1 MSFAAEDDEEKKPP
15 EKVKPADNPGDDLER
30 ATDAFL
36 FVVFPEE
43 NVKSLKRPQE
53 SKNYK

>member
-15 EKVKPADNPGDDLER
+15 EKVEPADNPGDDLER
-30 ATDAFL
+30 AATDAFL
-36 FVVFPEE
+36 FFPEE

>member
-30 ATDAFL
+30 AATDAFL
-36 FVVFPEE
+36 FVVTRSSSFL
-43 NVKSLKRPQE
+43 VTHIYS
-53 SKNYK
+53 S